1 MEIFLTGYFTAT
13 RRGLLL
19 SRCCCSSGECVKL
32 PSASSVLQSG
42 AVREGKAIRPIGS
55 LTGPEPRQ
63 NQGLSTHGE
72 QTSRKKTHPMNA
84 KVAGDRSQWW
94 LIGLEHTGLL
104 LRQVC
109 LQEALILHCVQIMLE
124 VFILG
129 EENGWDTGLLR
140 TCPVSY

>member
-1 MEIFLTGYFTAT
+1 
-13 RRGLLL
+13 
-19 SRCCCSSGECVKL
+19 
-32 PSASSVLQSG
+32 
-42 AVREGKAIRPIGS
+42 
-55 LTGPEPRQ
+55 
-63 NQGLSTHGE
+63 
-72 QTSRKKTHPMNA
+72 MNA

-104 LRQVC
+104 LPQVC

-124 VFILG
+124 VLILG